1 MRDDSA
7 VVSNQTF
14 VYSVIGP
21 ARDRIAF
28 ESQTLKLLKSLPY
41 GVLLLSVPPQHRF
54 HLILKI

>member
-28 ESQTLKLLKSLPY
+28 ESQTLKIIALRRAAALGSAATSIP
-41 GVLLLSVPPQHRF
+41 SDP
-54 HLILKI
+54 